1 MDEEKS
7 KSQKKRDADALQKIG
22 IKLIDL
28 SISKLDALPLPA
40 NLRQAIIA
48 AKSIKSHG
56 AIRRQAQLIGKLM
69 RASDSEA
76 ILNAYE
82 AILAEESAQTFAFHE
97 IEQWRDRLILGGK
110 EALTEFVEHYQPA
123 ELQQL
128 RQLIKKAIDEQSS
141 GKHTGAAKALFR
153 FLRSCIS

>member
-1 MDEEKS
+1 MDEVKS

-22 IKLIDL
+22 IKLIAL
-28 SISKLDALPLPA
+28 SINKLDALPLPA

-82 AILAEESAQTFAFHE
+82 AILAEDSGQTIAFHE
-97 IEQWRDRLILGGK
+97 IEQWRDKLIHGG
-110 EALTEFVEHYQPA
+110 
-123 ELQQL
+123 
-128 RQLIKKAIDEQSS
+128 R
-141 GKHTGAAKALFR
+141 KHSPSLLSIINR
-153 FLRSCIS
+153 VSCNNFAN